1 MKRNQNGQGGSRT
14 FRCMSSRGG
23 RSGTHAL
30 ASRPRRQRV
39 SAPVDLTD
47 VACSGELLTLR
58 RNSWSCCTWLNA
70 TKYRSPR
77 ACRKSMWLRATP
89 PPCVKSS
96 GSRRAVPIMTVM
108 CVHRRFDV
116 AAFAT
121 RSVDAPEAPP
131 GEPIGPPAACVSVG
145 PRRVASAMH
154 EGAVATQSSAKS
166 DDLKGIQAAAPPN
179 RPCRPRSERP
189 PSRQL
194 PAPPLPADACGH
206 AKRRDAISSM
216 RGLLISRAR
225 GSRCLNKERAVSSPA
240 PCSRREASS
249 TPRRTVPPHAGGG
262 AGRALRPAS
271 APAGGRRS
279 SACLRRPSSR
289 CLLGRKRFSLRLQLR
304 AECRDAER
312 LRSSAGSTLK
322 DEPGAEE
329 DEDEEDEV
337 VPSSVSGV
345 QPWYTSLS

>member
-1 MKRNQNGQGGSRT
+1 MKRNQIGQGGSRT

-39 SAPVDLTD
+39 SAPVDVTD
-47 VACSGELLTLR
+47 VAGSAGLLTPR

-131 GEPIGPPAACVSVG
+131 GEPIGPPAKCVSVS
-145 PRRVASAMH
+145 PRRVRKAAMPNPL
-154 EGAVATQSSAKS
+154 
-166 DDLKGIQAAAPPN
+166 LKGIQVETPPKQSFFEVPLKSSN
-179 RPCRPRSERP
+179 
-189 PSRQL
+189 L
-194 PAPPLPADACGH
+194 PATRSAQPTVRGH
-206 AKRRDAISSM
+206 AKH
-216 RGLLISRAR
+216 RAA
-225 GSRCLNKERAVSSPA
+225 RCDKQA
-240 PCSRREASS
+240 
-249 TPRRTVPPHAGGG
+249 
-262 AGRALRPAS
+262 
-271 APAGGRRS
+271 
-279 SACLRRPSSR
+279 
-289 CLLGRKRFSLRLQLR
+289 
-304 AECRDAER
+304 
-312 LRSSAGSTLK
+312 
-322 DEPGAEE
+322 
-329 DEDEEDEV
+329 
-337 VPSSVSGV
+337 
-345 QPWYTSLS
+345 

>member
-1 MKRNQNGQGGSRT
+1 MKRNQIGQGGSRT

-39 SAPVDLTD
+39 SAPVDVTD
-47 VACSGELLTLR
+47 VAGSAGLLTPR

-131 GEPIGPPAACVSVG
+131 GDPIGPPAKCVSVS
-145 PRRVASAMH
+145 PRRVR
-154 EGAVATQSSAKS
+154 K
-166 DDLKGIQAAAPPN
+166 AA
-179 RPCRPRSERP
+179 
-189 PSRQL
+189 
-194 PAPPLPADACGH
+194 
-206 AKRRDAISSM
+206 I
-216 RGLLISRAR
+216 RGLRPGFA
-225 GSRCLNKERAVSSPA
+225 SPHYVLM
-240 PCSRREASS
+240 CSVRR
-249 TPRRTVPPHAGGG
+249 
-262 AGRALRPAS
+262 
-271 APAGGRRS
+271 
-279 SACLRRPSSR
+279 
-289 CLLGRKRFSLRLQLR
+289 
-304 AECRDAER
+304 
-312 LRSSAGSTLK
+312 
-322 DEPGAEE
+322 
-329 DEDEEDEV
+329 
-337 VPSSVSGV
+337 
-345 QPWYTSLS
+345 